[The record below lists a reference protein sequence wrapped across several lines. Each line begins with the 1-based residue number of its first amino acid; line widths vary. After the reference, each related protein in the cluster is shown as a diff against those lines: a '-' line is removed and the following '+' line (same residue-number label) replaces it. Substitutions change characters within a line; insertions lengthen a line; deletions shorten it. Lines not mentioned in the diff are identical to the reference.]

1 MGVWAS
7 KTFGGKGRDPETR
20 PTKGSKLDP
29 EAVDSNELGADP
41 EEDFKSEV
49 TERTLIR

>member
-7 KTFGGKGRDPETR
+7 KTFGGKGRDPEIR
-20 PTKGSKLDP
+20 PTKGPEPDP
-29 EAVDSNELGADP
+29 EAVNSYELGADP
-41 EEDFKSEV
+41 EEDFKIEV